1 MARKPADQSVNRED
15 ILFAAADVLQRHGY
29 EATTMKDI
37 AAAVNLTA
45 ASLYHHFR
53 NKDALLLAV
62 LEQGMAE
69 ILRRIAPIAE
79 ANQPAAERLRRMIH
93 AHVAGVASNTAVGAA
108 MVFEI
113 HAVRTARPP
122 GKKASPE
129 DHAAYADYIRRRDA
143 FFTLRDQFEAHFR
156 RVVEDGVRTGEF
168 RPVDVPI
175 FVKIMLGAQNWVGV
189 WYRPGRRLSGEAIA
203 DQIAETFLHALCLT
217 EEPAGRTIVRDS
229 GEMKDEAKDEM
240 R

>member
-1 MARKPADQSVNRED
+1 LARKPADQSVNRED
-15 ILFAAADVLQRHGY
+15 ILYAAAEVLQRSGY

-53 NKDALLLAV
+53 SKDALLLAV

-69 ILRRIAPIAE
+69 ILRQITPIVE
-79 ANQPAAERLRRMIH
+79 SDQPAAERLRRMIY
-93 AHVAGVASNTAVGAA
+93 AHVTGLASNTAVGAA

-143 FFTLRDQFEAHFR
+143 FFAMRDQFEAHFR
-156 RVVEDGVRTGEF
+156 RVIEAGISAGEF

-175 FVKIMLGAQNWVGV
+175 FVKTMLGAQNWVGV
-189 WYRPGRRLSGEAIA
+189 WYRPGRRLTGEAIA
-203 DQIAETFLHALCLT
+203 DLIAETFLISLCTDGQL
-217 EEPAGRTIVRDS
+217 PRS
-229 GEMKDEAKDEM
+229 SEATDAHS
-240 R
+240 

>member
-15 ILFAAADVLQRHGY
+15 ILYAAADVLQRSGY

-53 NKDALLLAV
+53 SKDALLLAV
-62 LEQGMAE
+62 LEQGMTE
-69 ILRRIAPIAE
+69 ILRRITPIVSSD
-79 ANQPAAERLRRMIH
+79 QPAADRLRQMIH
-93 AHVAGVASNTAVGAA
+93 AHVVGLASNTAVGAA

-122 GKKASPE
+122 GKNASPE
-129 DHAAYADYIRRRDA
+129 DHAAYDDYIRRRDA
-143 FFTLRDQFEAHFR
+143 FFAMRDQFEACFR
-156 RVVEDGVRTGEF
+156 RVVEAGVNEGVF

-175 FVKIMLGAQNWVGV
+175 FVKTMLGAQNWVGV
-189 WYRPGRRLSGEAIA
+189 WYRPGRRLSGDAIA
-203 DQIAETFLHALCLT
+203 ELMVETFLNALCYT
-217 EEPAGRTIVRDS
+217 GASARSSD
-229 GEMKDEAKDEM
+229 AKDKQ